1 MRITDEDVRFK
12 AVRSGGPGGQRAN
25 RRSTKVQLWVKIG
38 NLPLTEIEKKRIR
51 RKLAKHINHLDELWV
66 ENEEERSQKLN
77 RDNALEHINEL
88 IEEALK
94 VPPRRIP
101 TTPPRSAEEIR
112 IRAKKMR
119 GEKKKSRRKIGNW

>member
-1 MRITDEDVRFK
+1 MRITERNVRFK

-38 NLPLTEIEKKRIR
+38 NLTLTEIEKRRIR

-94 VPPRRIP
+94 VPKPRIP
-101 TTPPRSAEEIR
+101 TEPPRSAEEVR

-119 GEKKKSRRKIGNW
+119 SGKKRSRRKVY